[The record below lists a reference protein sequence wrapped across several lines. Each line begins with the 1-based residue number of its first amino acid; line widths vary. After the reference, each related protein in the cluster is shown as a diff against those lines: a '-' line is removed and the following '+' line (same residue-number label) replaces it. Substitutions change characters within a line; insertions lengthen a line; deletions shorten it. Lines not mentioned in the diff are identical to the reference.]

1 MTDSED
7 VYGCYI
13 KKAMHFTKTDN
24 MIPEF
29 QASKSEAIRY
39 RLWSRPFDCRIIISA
54 EPECTPVLTVQNRKD
69 TKHEADQRR

>member
-1 MTDSED
+1 MTDSEHAD
-7 VYGCYI
+7 GCYI

-24 MIPEF
+24 MIPGS

-39 RLWSRPFDCRIIISA
+39 QLRSRPFDCRIIISA
-54 EPECTPVLTVQNRKD
+54 ETECTPVLTVQNRKD